1 MAIVKSNLTPSRRE
15 LIELMQRINFGCI
28 EGLQIRDGE
37 PVFNP
42 MPTVRR
48 VFMFGKDNGPNAASN
63 ADSFTLKKKVTDLF
77 EIFDRERSLTIQELK
92 IDNGLPLRMT
102 V

>member
-1 MAIVKSNLTPSRRE
+1 MAGVKSNITPSRRE

-28 EGLQIRDGE
+28 EGLHVRDGE
-37 PVFNP
+37 PVLNP
-42 MPTVRR
+42 MPTVKR
-48 VFMFGKDNGPNAASN
+48 VYMFGKDNGPNASSKT
-63 ADSFTLKKKVTDLF
+63 DSFTLKKKVIELF